1 MSDST
6 TQRVWADILI
16 VAVSVIILSGSLWV
30 WLAAAPISREAV
42 FLATTI
48 ALIISLVLVVNVA
61 ILILL
66 RLQRR
71 ISHLERTISSSSS
84 GAQIPSEQV
93 IVVTLNNTERR
104 IINRLEENG
113 GEMAQDELRRTTGLS
128 KSTLSVALSALERKS
143 LVVRV
148 AYGKTKI
155 VRLRSNLRR

>member
-104 IINRLEENG
+104 II
-113 GEMAQDELRRTTGLS
+113 
-128 KSTLSVALSALERKS
+128 
-143 LVVRV
+143 
-148 AYGKTKI
+148 
-155 VRLRSNLRR
+155 